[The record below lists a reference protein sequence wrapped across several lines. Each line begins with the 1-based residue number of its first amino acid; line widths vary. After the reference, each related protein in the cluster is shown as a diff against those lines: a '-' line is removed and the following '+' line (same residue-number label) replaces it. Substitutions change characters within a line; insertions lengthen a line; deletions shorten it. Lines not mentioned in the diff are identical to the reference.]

1 MKNKLL
7 SISLLMVLFSGC
19 AITEQAV
26 KTKEHIL
33 TPVDKSVNSTKSGY
47 EKTTFFFKDMYSS
60 IEENFSSLKSTMIEN
75 PFAHLLLSD
84 EYILENR
91 KNLVIWNSKNYDNE
105 KTILKRYLKEK
116 DIRLNYKG
124 LSQAAKL
131 SYLNDYYFDLFKK
144 DYENRVK
151 RKYKKPKFDEFISDR
166 ENKNRFDEYNLNMLE
181 ATNTWL
187 LNINETKVQVAQK
200 ALSTLF
206 GNPIVT
212 NINYNPN
219 AQKLY
224 MTVKST
230 KNNFER
236 KIYLKVEP
244 DLARKMKKYKSS
256 LKAIVLHKLSDKELE
271 FIGINISYNNK
282 NTIAVISDETY
293 IRERIK
299 LVSNDKLD
307 LEKENITYYDI
318 AKDITP
324 PDWYGISDEDE
335 NVVIGYGSDFDETK
349 AKNKALQSIQQTLS
363 VRVSSETTLVK
374 QMHGDVISKSAQS
387 KINVKADETELKG
400 VTLYKTVKKDNLWF
414 VAMKYTKN

>member
-1 MKNKLL
+1 
-7 SISLLMVLFSGC
+7 
-19 AITEQAV
+19 
-26 KTKEHIL
+26 
-33 TPVDKSVNSTKSGY
+33 
-47 EKTTFFFKDMYSS
+47 
-60 IEENFSSLKSTMIEN
+60 
-75 PFAHLLLSD
+75 
-84 EYILENR
+84 
-91 KNLVIWNSKNYDNE
+91 
-105 KTILKRYLKEK
+105 
-116 DIRLNYKG
+116 
-124 LSQAAKL
+124 
-131 SYLNDYYFDLFKK
+131 
-144 DYENRVK
+144 
-151 RKYKKPKFDEFISDR
+151 
-166 ENKNRFDEYNLNMLE
+166 

-206 GNPIVT
+206 GNPIIT

-244 DLARKMKKYKSS
+244 DLARKMKKYKSN

-282 NTIAVISDETY
+282 NTIAIISDETY

-324 PDWYGISDEDE
+324 PDWYGISDENE